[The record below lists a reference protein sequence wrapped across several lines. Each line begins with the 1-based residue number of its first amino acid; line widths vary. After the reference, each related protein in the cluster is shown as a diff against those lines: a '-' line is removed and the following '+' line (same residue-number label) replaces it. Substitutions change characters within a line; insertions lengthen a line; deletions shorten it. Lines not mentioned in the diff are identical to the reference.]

1 MKLRFTK
8 HDKLWS
14 KRVRERDGQ
23 CLYCGRKPPYV
34 LNAHHFLR
42 RGVKATRLM
51 LENGVTLCFQHHTVN
66 HEFSAHKTPEAFRT
80 WFTSTY
86 PERASLIENKARQHK
101 TERQAIQEF
110 IELTNDSPAL

>member
-8 HDKLWS
+8 YDKLWS
-14 KRVRERDGQ
+14 KLVRERDGK

-34 LNAHHFLR
+34 LNAHHFVR

-51 LENGVTLCFQHHTVN
+51 LENGVTLCFLHHTSS
-66 HEFSAHKTPEAFRT
+66 HEFSAHKTPEAFKT

-86 PERASLIENKARQHK
+86 PERASLIHAKEREHRS
-101 TERQAIQEF
+101 ERQAIQEF
-110 IELTNDSPAL
+110 IQLTQEQ